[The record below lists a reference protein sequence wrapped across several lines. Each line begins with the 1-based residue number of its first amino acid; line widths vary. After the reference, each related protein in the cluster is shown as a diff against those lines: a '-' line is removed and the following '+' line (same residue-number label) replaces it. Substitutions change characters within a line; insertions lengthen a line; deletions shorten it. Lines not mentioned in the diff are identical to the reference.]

1 MSTKKSEDVFEKYA
15 LEAVPKENRQSWPS
29 IALIWIGTMIC
40 VPALMMGG
48 ALITGLNLLH
58 ALLAGIIGYTIVIIY
73 MSFQGMQA
81 ADLGRPTVSAAIPSF
96 GLSGSRVLISLIL
109 GISTLGW
116 FGVQAN
122 VCGAAFSSILNT
134 WLGVNFPIWISSL
147 IWGLIMLS
155 TAIMGFNAVKY
166 LNYIAVPALIILS
179 IYGTYSSF
187 VEYGSSILSSYQPP
201 TPFPFVQG
209 IALAVGTFAVG
220 GVIAGDF
227 SRYARNRRD
236 AVLSSVWGVWPAG
249 VAMLF
254 MGSVMALL
262 AGTYDITQVMSTLGV
277 PVLGLIILILATWTT
292 NTINAYSAGIAITN
306 LLQLPDSKR
315 ALATAMAGILG
326 TVLAVAGIMN
336 YFLNFLTILTST
348 IPPVAGVMI
357 ADYWV
362 KKKGDPSKWFKYP
375 GANWVGIISWI
386 IGALAGIY
394 LKVGIAPIN
403 AIIVSFVAYLVM
415 ISIIKQPQPAL
426 SKKKV

>member
-292 NTINAYSAGIAITN
+292 NTINAYSAGIALTN

>member
-15 LEAVPKENRQSWPS
+15 LEAVPKESRQSWPS

-48 ALITGLNLLH
+48 ALITGLDLFH
-58 ALLAGIIGYTIVIIY
+58 ALLAGIIGYTIVVIY

-81 ADLGRPTVSAAIPSF
+81 ADLGRPTVSAAVPSF
-96 GLSGSRVLISLIL
+96 GFSGSRILISLIL

-122 VCGAAFSSILNT
+122 VCGAAFSSVLNT
-134 WLGVNFPIWISSL
+134 WLGVNFPVWISSL

-155 TAIMGFNAVKY
+155 TAIIGFNAVKY

-187 VEYGSSILSSYQPP
+187 VKYGSSILSSYQPP
-201 TPFPFVQG
+201 APFPFVQG

-227 SRYARNRRD
+227 SRYARNRRE

-262 AGTYDITQVMSTLGV
+262 AGTYDITQVMSALGA

-292 NTINAYSAGIAITN
+292 NTINAYSAGIALTN
-306 LLQLPDSKR
+306 LFQLPDSKR
-315 ALATAMAGILG
+315 ALATAVAGILG

-362 KKKGDPSKWFKYP
+362 KKKGDPSKWFRYP
-375 GANWVGIISWI
+375 GANWVGILSWL
-386 IGALAGIY
+386 IGALVGIY
-394 LKVGIAPIN
+394 LKIGIAPIN
-403 AIIVSFVAYLVM
+403 AIIVSFVVYLVL
-415 ISIIKQPQPAL
+415 ISVVKQPQPVP
-426 SKKKV
+426 SKKKA